1 MVKDRVL
8 IADDSK
14 LNQKLLT
21 AILGNKYDYLYA
33 DNGYEIIDILNKN
46 EAIDII
52 LLDINMPKMNGF
64 EVLKYLNE
72 KKYIE
77 YIPVVIISIEND
89 EDFVKKAYELG
100 ATDYIPRP
108 FNSIVV
114 THRVKNTLML
124 YSNQKKLVRLVEN
137 QIYEREKTNNAMIN
151 IFSNIIE
158 LRNHESGSHTLHV
171 QVITNLLLHKL
182 TTITDKYKLSES
194 EINLISS
201 LSALHDIGKISVPES
216 ILNKPGKLTP
226 EEWEIMK
233 RHTIE
238 GYEILCNANIEQ
250 NNEFMKTAKAIC
262 RYHHEK
268 YDGKG
273 YPDGLKGDEIP
284 ICAQVVAM
292 ADVYDA
298 LTSVRCYK
306 RAYTHDEAIKMIL
319 AGECGAF
326 NPLLIKCLKNVSE
339 SLRETLK
346 IGIEQYDFHKESL
359 HMANEILLSN
369 DLPTENT
376 HYMLDEEQLKRNFF
390 ESYSSK
396 GIQFEYD
403 ALLHRIR
410 IINNYENEDKKV
422 LTFYSSDYK
431 FNILSDNDKKIF
443 IDNIKKTTKEKP
455 KVTMKVLIQ
464 IKNVYHWHLLTAI
477 TIWSDRSDSYIG
489 VIGQFTDIHDDV
501 VNKGILA
508 LDDSNLKE
516 INALKKI
523 FPIVRIVDPKDS
535 YVKTIDEDGKI
546 INTKMHCYEIWNRN
560 SCCSNCTSKRALSN
574 KMWNSKLE
582 IKDNVIYSILSKYIS
597 VNNNDYVL
605 EIGFPLDDNSTNNSK
620 NRRNLMANPLFLDF
634 YRDTLTKAYTR
645 TYLEDFRDVLD
656 KSLGIALL
664 DIDGFKEIN
673 DTYGHQI
680 GDLALKLIS
689 ASIMKSIE
697 NKGISIRYGGDEF
710 LIVFSEIDE
719 DSFNQIMKNIKE
731 DISKIKIPNY
741 ECINL
746 SASIGGAYKAKS
758 LESAINIADKE
769 MYRNKVKRE
778 SVKK

>member
-171 QVITNLLLHKL
+171 QVITNLLLHEL

-250 NNEFMKTAKAIC
+250 NNEFMITAKEIC

-359 HMANEILLSN
+359 HMANEILLNN

-410 IINNYENEDKKV
+410 IINNYENEDHKI
-422 LTFYSSDYK
+422 LTFYSSDKK
-431 FNILSDNDKKIF
+431 FNILSDNDKKTF

-464 IKNVYHWHLLTAI
+464 IKNVYRWHLFTAI

-582 IKDNVIYSILSKYIS
+582 IKDNVIYSILSKYIK
-597 VNNNDYVL
+597 VDNNDYVL

-673 DTYGHQI
+673 DTYGHQV

-741 ECINL
+741 EYINL
-746 SASIGGAYKAKS
+746 SASIGGAYNAKS